1 MKHLFKR
8 SLALLCVLALLIG
21 VLPIAAFAAEGEF
34 VLASEIKNG
43 DEVIIYYPVESLVMS
58 YEINEKS
65 RVVGLS
71 ATAADGVLTAPE
83 EAVVFTVEYVDEENF
98 YLIADD
104 GTYLTS
110 GETGNSLGF
119 VQEATD
125 CSKWNLTP
133 VEGTSKFYINN
144 VGANYNGSNNQ
155 SMEVYYSAFTTYGIK
170 ETEIYQFELYVK
182 SEGGNGGG
190 EELPEPEIAGEFVV
204 LSTTDMH
211 GRCWDK
217 NILNDTNM
225 NNSMLNVATAVAE
238 LRETYGE
245 NVVLID
251 NGDTYQG
258 TPVSTLQISEYTQGN
273 TTDPN
278 PMAISLKYIGYDL
291 VTVGNHEFN
300 YAWSTMSDIYAYL
313 ESDVEGLGNVLP
325 ACANLYYEDGTNV
338 VEPYGIK
345 TIKDEY
351 GDEYKIAIL
360 AFVTPD
366 CTRWDVPDNYP
377 GMRFYH
383 PDNAYRSIRWEA
395 EKWVKIIEENEA
407 PDFVIVTFHSGA
419 GSVVADEDLVYGENT
434 ENQVASMIAGTTGI
448 DVVIAGHDHNGSY
461 SGSFFQNADGEDVL
475 VVNGAGN
482 NLTAS
487 VFAID
492 TEGNIT
498 LKEHSDLKLSNYA
511 ADAGLKALIQPYA
524 DAASAYVNNTC
535 GTAIGEWNYTTKFYL
550 EQSDTM
556 DLIGRSQI
564 AQGSVHLKEKYDT
577 EEKKAALFEATGLT
591 DLDVDVSS
599 TSVVINGT
607 YNVSAGDLSMKDIY
621 RMYRY
626 DNSLYLMPVT
636 GAELRGFLE
645 FNAATHLAV
654 NTASGTPVFS
664 TKGDDFTNPIFYGID
679 FKYDMSREEY
689 DRVIDL
695 KFSDGREVVDDEVY
709 IFAVNNYHLG
719 NASGPFA
726 EYTTEDTIWSQ
737 TDDMGGGFVQD
748 LIAEFL
754 AAETEANGGVAPAPS
769 NWEIVYTGEIV
780 AGKAEGEFIGDACD
794 PTKLETGD
802 QVLIYFPAG
811 NTLVSNI
818 ADGTKLA
825 PCEDVTTGMNDAGIR
840 QAGTD
845 TAEAVFT
852 VTMGEDGMIS
862 FSDAAGLYITSA
874 PTGNGLSMG
883 AELNDLAKW
892 EIEKTDGGIYLR
904 NVGAIY
910 NGNANQYLEF
920 YYAFTTYGF
929 NGGGP
934 NYIFEIYELPTAEE
948 PAEGDIVI
956 LYTNDVHTYIDK
968 TLSYDNIADLKA
980 ALEAEGKTV
989 ILVDAGDHIQGTA
1002 YGSMDKG
1009 ATIIELMEAAGYDL
1023 ATLGNHEF
1031 DYGMERALEIAQGSA
1046 FPYISANFYHEK
1058 DGVKGETVLDAYKIF
1073 EVDGVKIAFIGMTT
1087 PESFTKSTPAY
1098 FQDEN
1103 GNYIYGIAGGE
1114 DGSALYAD
1122 IQIAIDAAIAEG
1134 ADYVIGLGHLGDDP
1148 ASKPWTSEE
1157 LIANTTGLD
1166 AFIDGHS
1173 HSTVEG
1179 KMVADKEGNE
1189 VLLTQTGE
1197 YFGAIGKMTI
1207 GESISTELVTEWTG
1221 SDEAVAEIKNAWIA
1235 EINEKLG
1242 EVIGTTELTLD
1253 NYDAEG
1259 NRIVRKQETNTG
1271 DFAADALYW
1280 LFDSMELDV
1289 DLAIMNGGGVRNK
1302 AITGDISYLTCKN
1315 IHTFGNVAC
1324 LQTVTGQQILDA
1336 LEWGAR
1342 QTPIAEVGGFLHV
1355 SGITYEVDASIES
1368 TVQQDDKGVWI
1379 GAPTGE
1385 YRVKNVKV
1393 YNKETGIYEDLDLT
1407 ASYNMAGY
1415 NYTLRDLGD
1424 GFAMF
1429 DGAVNVLD
1437 YVMEDYQVLAN
1448 YIKAFP
1454 VVEGDLPV
1462 VGATNSPLLAKY
1474 AGMLLDYGTVN
1485 GSGRITVSEVEEE
1498 PWDGVIII
1506 GGLEPNLWTTKYGN
1520 VYTNCAAENFFG
1532 DLGLNYGDLAT
1543 VKFLDQ
1549 ELILPVV
1556 PDYSYVDSGKPALLV
1571 SKNEQGNPTGYA
1583 FMAINMGNFLE
1594 TYGIATKGTDA
1605 DGNWYWT
1612 ACEGVEFPI
1621 TVTFELYEKEGYMAE
1636 YLLHELSRTNN
1647 REDYAHL
1654 TDEEFANF
1662 REVTTTGMGDD
1673 ILYRSSSPINPELGR
1688 NTYADAAAEAAGVK
1702 TFVNLADN
1710 QEEAEAYEGFAETYY
1725 SKQNIVYLCLGVD
1738 FAAEDFK
1745 AGLAEGFRFMIDNEG
1760 PYLIHCTEGKDRA
1773 GFTHA
1778 LLECFMGAT
1787 YEEVIAD
1794 YMVTYYN
1801 YYGVEPGSEKYDAIA
1816 NSNIIKSL
1824 CTAFGVEDLTTA
1836 DLVVEAAE
1844 YLAEIGLSDEEI
1856 EELYIALGG
1865 ETSDYENPFTDVA
1878 EDAWYYEYVMVMAE
1892 VGIIKGVTENTFE
1905 PEGTLTRA
1913 QFATMIYRL
1922 FGEQDVEGMTEPFA
1936 DVNEG
1941 VWYYESVVWAY
1952 NAGIINGMDET
1963 TFAPDANV
1971 TREQLAT
1978 MLYRTTVAMEI
1989 NVDAELETDITSFE
2003 DDQKVSEYADEA
2015 MHWACGAGLISGNK
2029 YDNSGKL
2036 YLEPQGNATR
2046 AQAAKILVMWI
2057 LYINENI
2064 VPVE

>member
-8 SLALLCVLALLIG
+8 SLALLCVLAMIIG
-21 VLPIAAFAAEGEF
+21 ILPMTLAADEKF
-34 VLASEIKNG
+34 VLASEIKDGNKIVIVCAAEGQALGSEIINNYYKAGVAVTPEG
-43 DEVIIYYPVESLVMS
+43 DAI
-58 YEINEKS
+58 
-65 RVVGLS
+65 
-71 ATAADGVLTAPE
+71 TAPDDAIVWTVSADGEGFNLT
-83 EAVVFTVEYVDEENF
+83 NF
-98 YLIADD
+98 EGHKLSID
-104 GTYLTS
+104 GTYNS
-110 GETGNSLGF
+110 IPYDKGNDAWHL
-119 VQEATD
+119 EA
-125 CSKWNLTP
+125 
-133 VEGTSKFYINN
+133 
-144 VGANYNGSNNQ
+144 A
-155 SMEVYYSAFTTYGIK
+155 
-170 ETEIYQFELYVK
+170 ETEGCVYVVNENGKHLSWSSYGNFTAQDKTSQHTNEGYRAMAIYVLGA
-182 SEGGNGGG
+182 EGEGGG
-190 EELPEPEIAGEFVV
+190 EELPEPEIAGEFVL

-211 GRCWDK
+211 GRCWDT

-225 NNSMLNVATAVAE
+225 SNSMLNVATAVKE
-238 LRETYGE
+238 MREVYGE

-291 VTVGNHEFN
+291 ATVGNHEFN
-300 YAWSTMSDIYAYL
+300 YAWSTMSDIYDYL
-313 ESDVEGLGNVLP
+313 QEDVEGLGNVLP

-395 EKWVKIIEENEA
+395 EKWVKIIEEAEA

-448 DVVIAGHDHNGSY
+448 DVVIAGHDHNGGY
-461 SGSFFQNADGEDVL
+461 SGDFFQNADGEDVL

-487 VFAID
+487 VFEID
-492 TEGNIT
+492 MQGNIA
-498 LKEHSDLKLSNYA
+498 LKEHSDLSLSSYA
-511 ADAGLKALIQPYA
+511 ADTGLKALIKPYA

-535 GTAIGEWNYTTKFYL
+535 GKAIGTWNKITSGKNFYL
-550 EQSDTM
+550 QQSDTM
-556 DLIGRSQI
+556 DLIGRAQI
-564 AQGSVHLKEKYDT
+564 AQGTIHLEEKFDT
-577 EEKKAALFEATGLT
+577 EEKKQALFAETGLT
-591 DLDVDVSS
+591 DLVVDASS
-599 TSVVINGT
+599 TSVVVNGT

-621 RMYRY
+621 RMYKY

-645 FNAATHLAV
+645 FNAATHLTA
-654 NTASGTPVFS
+654 NTASGTPIFG
-664 TKGDDFTNPIFYGID
+664 TKGDDFTNPIFYGLD
-679 FKYDMSREEY
+679 FKYDLSREEY
-689 DRVIDL
+689 DRVVDL
-695 KFSDGREVVDDEVY
+695 KFSDGREVVDEEVY

-726 EYTTEDTIWSQ
+726 SYTTEDAIWSQ

-754 AAETEANGGVAPAPS
+754 AAETAANGGVAPAPS

-780 AGKAEGEFIGDACD
+780 EGKAEGEFIGDACD

-802 QVLIYFPAG
+802 QVLIYYPAG

-818 ADGTKLA
+818 ADGAKLA
-825 PCEDVTTGMNDAGIR
+825 VCEDVTYGKNDAGIR
-840 QAGTD
+840 QVGTD
-845 TAEAVFT
+845 TAAAVFT

-892 EIEKTDGGIYLR
+892 EIEKTESGIYLR
-904 NVGAIY
+904 NVGAAH
-910 NGNANQYLEF
+910 NGNHNQYLEF
-920 YYAFTTYGF
+920 YYAFTTYGL
-929 NGGGP
+929 NGGGAA
-934 NYIFEIYELPTAEE
+934 YTFEIFKLPAVEE
-948 PAEGDIVI
+948 ESDEIVI
-956 LYTNDVHTYIDK
+956 LYTNDVHTYVDK
-968 TLSYDNIADLKA
+968 TLSYDNIADMKA
-980 ALEAEGKTV
+980 TLEAEGKTV

-1058 DGVKGETVLDAYKIF
+1058 DGVKGETVLPPFQYF
-1073 EVDGVKIAFIGMTT
+1073 FVDDMVIAMIGITT

-1103 GNYIYGIAGGE
+1103 GNYIYGISGGE
-1114 DGSALYAD
+1114 DGAALYAD
-1122 IQIAIDAAIAEG
+1122 VQAAIDNVRNGG
-1134 ADYVIGLGHLGDDP
+1134 ADYVIALGHLGDDP
-1148 ASKPWTSEE
+1148 ASQPWTSEE

-1179 KMVADKEGNE
+1179 KLVADKEGNE

-1207 GESISTELVTEWTG
+1207 GAEGISTELVTEWTG

-1235 EINEKLG
+1235 EITEKLG
-1242 EVIGTTELTLD
+1242 EVIGTTDVTFD

-1259 NRIVRKQETNTG
+1259 NRMVRKYETNTG
-1271 DFAADALYW
+1271 DFAADALYY
-1280 LFDSMELDV
+1280 LFDSMDMDV
-1289 DLAIMNGGGVRNK
+1289 DVAIMNGGGVRNK
-1302 AITGDISYLTCKN
+1302 AITGEISYLTCKN

-1342 QTPIAEVGGFLHV
+1342 QTPAAEVGGFLHV
-1355 SGITYEVDASIES
+1355 AGMTYEVDASIES
-1368 TVQQDDKGVWI
+1368 TVQADDKGVWI
-1379 GAPTGE
+1379 GGPTGE

-1393 YNKETGIYEDLDLT
+1393 YNKETGAYEDLDLT

-1429 DGAVNVLD
+1429 DGAINVLD
-1437 YVMEDYQVLAN
+1437 YVAEDYQVLAT
-1448 YIKAFP
+1448 YVKAFP
-1454 VVEGDLPV
+1454 AAEGELPV
-1462 VGATNSPLLAKY
+1462 VSATNSPLLSKY
-1474 AGMLLDYGTVN
+1474 EGMLLDYGTVN
-1485 GSGRITVSEVEEE
+1485 GSGRIVVAGEVEE

-1520 VYTNCAAENFFG
+1520 VYTNCAAENFVN
-1532 DLGLNYGDLAT
+1532 DLGLSYGDLAT

-1571 SKNEQGNPTGYA
+1571 AKNEQGNPTGYA

-1594 TYGIATKGTDA
+1594 TYGIATKGTDEN
-1605 DGNWYWT
+1605 GNWFWT

-1621 TVTFELYEKEGYMAE
+1621 VVTFELYEKEGYMAE

-1647 REDYAHL
+1647 REDYADL

-1673 ILYRSSSPINPELGR
+1673 VLYRSSSPINPELGR
-1688 NTYADAAAEAAGVK
+1688 NTYADAAAQAAGVK
-1702 TFVNLADN
+1702 TFVNLADSK
-1710 QEEAEAYEGFAETYY
+1710 EEAEAYEGFAETYY
-1725 SKQNIVYLCLGVD
+1725 SKQNVIYLCLGVD
-1738 FAAEDFK
+1738 FAAEDFQK
-1745 AGLAEGFRFMIDNEG
+1745 GLAEGFRFMIANEG

-1773 GFTHA
+1773 GFTNA

-1787 YEEVIAD
+1787 YDEVIAD
-1794 YMVTYYN
+1794 YMKTYVN
-1801 YYGVEPGSEKYDAIA
+1801 YYGVEVGSEKYTAIA

-1824 CTAFGVEDLTTA
+1824 TNAFGVEDLTKA
-1836 DLVVEAAE
+1836 DLAAE
-1844 YLAEIGLSDEEI
+1844 AEEYLLAIGLTAEEVDA
-1856 EELYIALGG
+1856 LNVALGG
-1865 ETSDYENPFTDVA
+1865 KEDPKPTFEDVK
-1878 EDAWYYEYVMVMAE
+1878 EGQWYYDYVTIAAE
-1892 VGIIKGVTENTFE
+1892 LGLVRGMTPTTFE
-1905 PEGTLTRA
+1905 PETNMTRA
-1913 QFATMIYRL
+1913 MLVTVLYRAE
-1922 FGEQDVEGMTEPFA
+1922 GEPSVEGLENPFA
-1936 DVNEG
+1936 DVAENQ
-1941 VWYYESVVWAY
+1941 WYTDAIIWAASNKIVNGTTPTTFTPDANITREQIVTILY
-1952 NAGIINGMDET
+1952 RYAVAKGEDVAVEDTELAFPDAGTISSYAVDAMTWAVDKGIINGMD
-1963 TFAPDANV
+1963 
-1971 TREQLAT
+1971 
-1978 MLYRTTVAMEI
+1978 
-1989 NVDAELETDITSFE
+1989 
-2003 DDQKVSEYADEA
+2003 
-2015 MHWACGAGLISGNK
+2015 
-2029 YDNSGKL
+2029 GKL
-2036 YLEPQGNATR
+2036 APQASATR
-2046 AQAAKILVMWI
+2046 AMVCTMLVRY
-2057 LYINENI
+2057 LGYIE
-2064 VPVE
+2064 

>member
-8 SLALLCVLALLIG
+8 SLALLCVLAMIIG
-21 VLPIAAFAAEGEF
+21 IMPVTFAAEEKY
-34 VLASEIKNG
+34 VLASEIKDG
-43 DEVIIYYPVESLVMS
+43 DKIVIVCAAEGVALGSEVINNYYKAGVAVE
-58 YEINEKS
+58 
-65 RVVGLS
+65 
-71 ATAADGVLTAPE
+71 ADGDAITAPD
-83 EAVVFTVEYVDEENF
+83 AAIVWTVS
-98 YLIADD
+98 ADGEGFNLSNAEGKKLSID
-104 GTYLTS
+104 GTYNS
-110 GETGNSLGF
+110 IPYDKGNDAWHLE
-119 VQEATD
+119 EA
-125 CSKWNLTP
+125 
-133 VEGTSKFYINN
+133 
-144 VGANYNGSNNQ
+144 
-155 SMEVYYSAFTTYGIK
+155 
-170 ETEIYQFELYVK
+170 ETEGCFYVVNENGKSLSWSSYGNFTAQDATSQHTNEGYRAMLIYVLGA
-182 SEGGNGGG
+182 EGDG
-190 EELPEPEIAGEFVV
+190 EELPDDGAVSEFVI
-204 LSTTDMH
+204 LTTSDMH

-225 NNSMLNVATAVAE
+225 NNSMLNVATAVKE
-238 LRETYGE
+238 MREIYGD

-258 TPVSTLQISEYTQGN
+258 TPVSTLQISEYTQGT

-278 PMAISLKYIGYDL
+278 PMAISLKYIGYDMANL
-291 VTVGNHEFN
+291 GNHEFN
-300 YAWSTMSDIYAYL
+300 YAWNTMADIYDYL
-313 ESDVEGLGNVLP
+313 ETEEEGMTALP
-325 ACANLYYEDGTNV
+325 TVCANLYYEDGTNV
-338 VEPYGIK
+338 MTPYITTTVKDSAGKEIK
-345 TIKDEY
+345 V
-351 GDEYKIAIL
+351 AIL

-377 GMRFYH
+377 GMRFSH
-383 PDNAYRSIRWEA
+383 PDNPALSIRWEA
-395 EKWVKIIEENEA
+395 EKWLAEIEENEA
-407 PDFVIVTFHSGA
+407 PDFVIVAFHSGLGTA
-419 GSVVADEDLVYGENT
+419 YADEELEYGVNT
-434 ENQVASMIAGTTGI
+434 ENQVYSMIAGTTGI
-448 DVVIAGHDHNGSY
+448 DMVVAGHDHSESY
-461 SGSFFQNADGEDVL
+461 SNNTYKNADGEDVL
-475 VVNGAGN
+475 VVNAGGN
-482 NLTAS
+482 SLTTS
-487 VFAID
+487 VFGID
-492 TEGNIT
+492 AEGNIT
-498 LKEHSDLKLSNYA
+498 LTSSVNNKLSNYA
-511 ADAGLKALIQPYA
+511 PDAGLKALLQPYA
-524 DAASAYVNNTC
+524 DAASEYVNNTC
-535 GTAIGEWNYTTKFYL
+535 GTAIGDWNHVTKFYL

-556 DLIGRSQI
+556 DLIGRAQM
-564 AQGSVHLKEKYDT
+564 AQGTIHLEEKFDT
-577 EEKKAALFEATGLT
+577 EEKKQALFEATGLT
-591 DLDVDVSS
+591 DLTVDASS

-645 FNAATHLAV
+645 FNAATHLSV

-664 TKGDDFTNPIFYGID
+664 TKGDDFTNPIFYGLD

-726 EYTTEDTIWSQ
+726 SYTTEDTIWSQ

-780 AGKAEGEFIGDACD
+780 AGKAEGAYIGDTCD
-794 PTKLETGD
+794 PTFLETGD
-802 QVLIYFPAG
+802 QVLIYYPAG
-811 NTLVSNI
+811 NTLVSNV

-825 PCEDVTTGMNDAGIR
+825 ACEDVTTGKNDEGIR

-845 TAEAVFT
+845 SAEAIFT
-852 VTMGEDGMIS
+852 VEKHEDGIIS
-862 FSDAAGLYITSA
+862 FIDADGKYITSA
-874 PTGNGLSMG
+874 PTGNGLSM
-883 AELNDLAKW
+883 AEGLSDLAKW
-892 EIEKTDGGIYLR
+892 EIQKTDGGVYLR
-904 NVGAIY
+904 NVGANY
-910 NGNANQYLEF
+910 NGNYNQYLEF

-934 NYIFEIYELPTAEE
+934 AYTFEIYKLPAAEE
-948 PAEGDIVI
+948 KTDEIVI
-956 LYTNDVHTYIDK
+956 LYTNDIHTYIDQ
-968 TLSYDNIADLKA
+968 TLSYDNVADMKA

-989 ILVDAGDHIQGTA
+989 LLVDAGDHIQGTA

-1009 ATIIELMEAAGYDL
+1009 ETIIALMEAAGYDL

-1031 DYGMERALEIAQGSA
+1031 DYGMERALEVALNSKI
-1046 FPYISANFYHEK
+1046 PYVSANFYHEEN
-1058 DGVKGETVLDAYKIF
+1058 GVKGETVLDAYKIF
-1073 EVDGVKIAFIGMTT
+1073 DLNGIKIAFIGITT
-1087 PESFTKSTPAY
+1087 PETFTKSTPAY

-1103 GNYIYGIAGGE
+1103 GNYIYGIGSGT
-1114 DGSALYAD
+1114 DGSELYA
-1122 IQIAIDAAIAEG
+1122 QVQEAIDAATAEG
-1134 ADYVIGLGHLGDDP
+1134 VDYVIALGHLGDDL
-1148 ASKPWTSEE
+1148 ASRPWTSEE

-1179 KMVADKEGNE
+1179 KTVKDKEGNE
-1189 VLLTQTGE
+1189 VLLTQTGS
-1197 YFGAIGKMTI
+1197 YYDAIGKMTI
-1207 GESISTELVTEWTG
+1207 GENGITTELVTEWTG
-1221 SDEAVAEIKNAWIA
+1221 SDEAVAEIKNAWLA
-1235 EINEKLG
+1235 EIEGKLG
-1242 EVIGTTELTLD
+1242 ERIGYTEIIFD

-1289 DLAIMNGGGVRNK
+1289 DVAIMNGGGIRNK
-1302 AITGDISYLTCKN
+1302 AITGDLSYLTAKE

-1342 QTPIAEVGGFLHV
+1342 QTPEAEIGGFLHV
-1355 SGITYEVDASIES
+1355 AGMTYEIDASIVS
-1368 TVQQDDKGVWI
+1368 TVQMDDKGVWT

-1385 YRVKNVKV
+1385 YRVKNVKI

-1407 ASYNMAGY
+1407 ATYNMAGY

-1437 YVMEDYQVLAN
+1437 YVMEDYQVLAT
-1448 YIKAFP
+1448 YIKAFERL
-1454 VVEGDLPV
+1454 EGILPLV
-1462 VGATNSPLLAKY
+1462 DATNSPLLEKY
-1474 AGMLLDYGTVN
+1474 SGMLLDYGTVN
-1485 GSGRITVSEVEEE
+1485 GSGRIVIEGAGEE
-1498 PWDGVIII
+1498 PWDGKIII

-1532 DLGLNYGDLAT
+1532 DLGLAYGDLAT

-1583 FMAINMGNFLE
+1583 FLAINMGNFLE
-1594 TYGIATKGTDA
+1594 TYGIATKGTDES
-1605 DGNWYWT
+1605 GNWYWT
-1612 ACEGVEFPI
+1612 ACEGVAFPI
-1621 TVTFELYEKEGYMAE
+1621 EVTFELYEKEGYMAE

-1647 REDYAHL
+1647 REDYADL

-1688 NTYADAAAEAAGVK
+1688 NTYADKAAEAAGVK
-1702 TFVNLADN
+1702 TFVNLADSE
-1710 QEEAEAYEGFAETYY
+1710 EEAAGYEGFAETYY
-1725 SKQNIVYLCLGVD
+1725 SKQNVVYLCLGVD

-1745 AGLAEGFRFMIDNEG
+1745 AGLAEGFRFMIENEG

-1773 GFTHA
+1773 GFTNA

-1801 YYGVEPGSEKYDAIA
+1801 YYGVEPGTEKYEAIA

-1836 DLVVEAAE
+1836 DLSAEAAE
-1844 YLAEIGLSDEEI
+1844 YLAEIGLTDEEI
-1856 EELYIALGG
+1856 YDLYIALGG
-1865 ETSDYENPFTDVA
+1865 EAGFENPFTDVA

-1892 VGIIKGVTENTFE
+1892 AGIINGMTATTFE

-1913 QFATMIYRL
+1913 QFATMLYRL
-1922 FGEQDVEGMTEPFA
+1922 LGGEPVEEATEPFT
-1936 DVNEG
+1936 DVS
-1941 VWYYESVVWAY
+1941 ESDWFYHEVAWAY
-1952 NAGIINGMDET
+1952 EVGLINGMTATTFEPNEKITREQVATILYRATGKLGIELGTVEADFAGYEDGAKVSDYAVEAMAWACEAGIING
-1963 TFAPDANV
+1963 
-1971 TREQLAT
+1971 
-1978 MLYRTTVAMEI
+1978 I
-1989 NVDAELETDITSFE
+1989 SF
-2003 DDQKVSEYADEA
+2003 
-2015 MHWACGAGLISGNK
+2015 
-2029 YDNSGKL
+2029 DNSGKL
-2036 YLEPQGNATR
+2036 YLDPQGNATR
-2046 AQAAKILVMWI
+2046 AQSAKLLTMWI
-2057 LYINENI
+2057 LYLNEQI
-2064 VPVE
+2064 VPVY